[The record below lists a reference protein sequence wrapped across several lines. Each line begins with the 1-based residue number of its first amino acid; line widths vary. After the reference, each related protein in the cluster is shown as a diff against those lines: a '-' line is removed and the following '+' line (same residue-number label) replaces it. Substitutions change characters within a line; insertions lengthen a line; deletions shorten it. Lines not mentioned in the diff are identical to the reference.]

1 MFDYLAEQIPYQ
13 TLIKTAHLQLDVKRL
28 DLIHPD
34 ISGNKFFKLK
44 ENFKQARQQGLKQ
57 ILTFGGAFSNHI
69 AATAAAC
76 QQFGFKSVG
85 IIRGEELAHQPLNTT
100 LAQAQKAGMH
110 LHFVSRQTYRQR
122 HNAQYQHD
130 VFTQFPNS
138 YLIPEGG
145 TNALAVLGCQDI
157 LNHDDLEQY
166 DFIAAAVGT
175 GGTLAGLIEKSRPHQ
190 QILGFSALKG
200 DFLQHDIQQ
209 WTPKTNWSLTDAFC
223 CGGYAKTTPEL
234 LAFMQQFEHQY
245 QIPLE
250 QVYTAKMFYGLFQLI
265 EHAYFKPNCRILAIH
280 SGGLQGRLALI
291 NPL

>member
-122 HNAQYQHD
+122 HNAQV
-130 VFTQFPNS
+130 VFQK
-138 YLIPEGG
+138 
-145 TNALAVLGCQDI
+145 VC
-157 LNHDDLEQY
+157 
-166 DFIAAAVGT
+166 
-175 GGTLAGLIEKSRPHQ
+175 
-190 QILGFSALKG
+190 
-200 DFLQHDIQQ
+200 
-209 WTPKTNWSLTDAFC
+209 
-223 CGGYAKTTPEL
+223 
-234 LAFMQQFEHQY
+234 
-245 QIPLE
+245 
-250 QVYTAKMFYGLFQLI
+250 
-265 EHAYFKPNCRILAIH
+265 
-280 SGGLQGRLALI
+280 
-291 NPL
+291 